1 MAKSLSRQPEVNIG
15 MVGHVDHGKTTL
27 TKALSGTW
35 TDTHSE
41 EMKRGISIKLGYAD
55 TAFYCTNNGEYYA
68 TGKHP
73 EEKDDLEKDLLRS
86 VSFVDAPGH
95 ETLMAVMISGASIMD
110 GALLLVSA
118 TEACPQPQTR
128 EHLSALEIA
137 GISNIVIVQNK
148 IDIVTRERAI
158 ESYNEIKNFVEGT
171 IAENA
176 PIIPVSAHHDVNLD
190 MLIQAIQETIPTPD
204 RTSDEKGLMYVA
216 RSFDVNRPGTRPSKL
231 KGGIIGGSVV
241 EGSFSV
247 GDKILIAP
255 GRRIKEGNKVRWEPL
270 ETVIES
276 AQGGGL
282 DLQTVHAGGLCGIAT
297 PMDPVS
303 TKADELSGQVM
314 AKIGELPPIWSELKV
329 DLELLKFM
337 VSASDEGSSEVRP
350 LQPNEMLMINSATTT
365 SVGTVSS
372 IKGRKATITLR
383 LPICAKEGSRIT
395 LSRRIGTRWR
405 LIGHGS
411 ITG

>member
-1 MAKSLSRQPEVNIG
+1 MG
-15 MVGHVDHGKTTL
+15 
-27 TKALSGTW
+27 
-35 TDTHSE
+35 
-41 EMKRGISIKLGYAD
+41 
-55 TAFYCTNNGEYYA
+55 
-68 TGKHP
+68 
-73 EEKDDLEKDLLRS
+73 
-86 VSFVDAPGH
+86 
-95 ETLMAVMISGASIMD
+95 
-110 GALLLVSA
+110 
-118 TEACPQPQTR
+118 
-128 EHLSALEIA
+128 
-137 GISNIVIVQNK
+137 
-148 IDIVTRERAI
+148 
-158 ESYNEIKNFVEGT
+158 
-171 IAENA
+171 
-176 PIIPVSAHHDVNLD
+176 
-190 MLIQAIQETIPTPD
+190 
-204 RTSDEKGLMYVA
+204 
-216 RSFDVNRPGTRPSKL
+216 
-231 KGGIIGGSVV
+231 
-241 EGSFSV
+241 
-247 GDKILIAP
+247 
-255 GRRIKEGNKVRWEPL
+255 
-270 ETVIES
+270 TVIES

-282 DLQTVHAGGLCGIAT
+282 DLETVHAGGLCGIAT

-337 VSASDEGSSEVRP
+337 VSGSDEGSSEVRP